1 MPVSAHRDTMGD
13 VSEQRGGPAAPVPP
27 GAPAPV
33 TRSRPTATADSAG
46 EPRPVEDGIRIVV
59 ADDHDLYR
67 RGMGVVIGMEDDLAI
82 VGEARDGREAV
93 RVAVEAAPDV
103 VLMDVRM
110 PRSNGIGACREIKR
124 RVPSAKVLM
133 LTMSDDESDLFEA
146 IKAGASGYLLKDAP
160 AEDVAAAIRSV
171 HAGQSIIPPSM
182 AAQLI
187 AEFSRLSSEPVGEAD
202 APRLTDRELEVL
214 RLVARGHANKE
225 IARQLFISE
234 NTVKNHVRN
243 ILEKLQLHS
252 RVEAAMYAMRR
263 NLIDEEE

>member
-1 MPVSAHRDTMGD
+1 MPTRTDSVTDLTDAAGARVQPESMRRATMGD
-13 VSEQRGGPAAPVPP
+13 VSEGDV
-27 GAPAPV
+27 
-33 TRSRPTATADSAG
+33 G
-46 EPRPVEDGIRIVV
+46 EDEGEDAQDPIRIVV

-67 RGMGVVIGMEDDLAI
+67 RGMQAVIGLEGDIDI
-82 VGEARDGREAV
+82 VGEASHGTEAV
-93 RVAVEAAPDV
+93 EMASALVPDV

-110 PRSNGIGACREIKR
+110 PRTNGIEACREIKR

-146 IKAGASGYLLKDAP
+146 IKAGASGYLLKDLP
-160 AEDVAAAIRSV
+160 ADEVSAAVRSV

-182 AAQLI
+182 AAELI
-187 AEFSRLSSEPVGEAD
+187 TEFSRLSHESDTGPSA
-202 APRLTDRELEVL
+202 APHLTDRELEVL

-225 IARQLFISE
+225 IARALFISE

-263 NLIDEEE
+263 NLIDEEA